1 MKNIDK
7 YQESAKVK
15 TMVVSKFKQVPR
27 INLVLDKQKLL
38 PVGILFMLGSWIGL
52 SMACDN
58 LLLDKALI
66 CSTII
71 VSVLFLKT
79 IEENEKK
86 NNNL

>member
-1 MKNIDK
+1 MDK
-7 YQESAKVK
+7 FQESAKVK

-38 PVGILFMLGSWIGL
+38 PAGILFMLGSWIGL

-66 CSTII
+66 SSTII

-86 NNNL
+86 NNN